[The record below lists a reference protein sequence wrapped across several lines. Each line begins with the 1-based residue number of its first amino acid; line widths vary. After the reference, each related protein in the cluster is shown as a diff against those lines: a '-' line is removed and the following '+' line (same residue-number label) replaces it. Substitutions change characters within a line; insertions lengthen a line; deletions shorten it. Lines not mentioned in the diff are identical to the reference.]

1 MGLCILQAKQDTRH
15 SCSYPLLSLPTPPHP
30 TPQHHHPHNP
40 PPHPIPSTG
49 RPDEGTVLA
58 SHERSK
64 LELAGHDL
72 KTLAPGQW
80 LNDECMNM
88 YIALLQVRARGVS

>member
-1 MGLCILQAKQDTRH
+1 
-15 SCSYPLLSLPTPPHP
+15 
-30 TPQHHHPHNP
+30 
-40 PPHPIPSTG
+40 
-49 RPDEGTVLA
+49 VLA